1 LDGLIEYSLYG
12 SNDAAGPDYQGI
24 GVGIGTAIAF

>member
-1 LDGLIEYSLYG
+1 MDDLLDYSRYN

-24 GVGIGTAIAF
+24 GFGVGTAIAF